1 MSSAEASPPSPERG
15 SEVSNSQWDAF
26 PHKPAADTFSEVQTT
41 VPEVVFRTLWHVQR
55 ECPGFTGA
63 DALRQGRWR
72 TQRQNMNY
80 AGHRNVAAGP
90 PRIPEDPPL
99 TLSEN

>member
-41 VPEVVFRTLWHVQR
+41 VPEVVFRTLRHVQR
-55 ECPGFTGA
+55 ECPGFKTHLTVQ
-63 DALRQGRWR
+63 LRRF
-72 TQRQNMNY
+72 
-80 AGHRNVAAGP
+80 
-90 PRIPEDPPL
+90 L
-99 TLSEN
+99 LLSTRSD